1 MSANTKET
9 NMMDAVAGESLSRR
23 SFLTGTAIAGSL
35 AVAALA
41 GCAPAA
47 PSEELAQSG
56 NASADGAAAPSA
68 DAASGDAPAWLGAAP
83 EIAEDEIVETV
94 ETGMLIVGAGN
105 AGMAAAYKAWEMNE
119 PFILCEKGETQGMS
133 RYFVG
138 AVNSFATEKAGT
150 SIEKG
155 KLLNEMARY
164 ASFKC
169 RQATIRTWLDESADM
184 IEWIASMAA
193 EHGIEPRVDA
203 DITHPEGGTGYYV
216 APTEHLFRSEDGME
230 WFSHVDFAM
239 EKLQAEGCDIR
250 LQHTLVKL
258 EREGGGR
265 VTGGIFETKDGYKR
279 IQASKG
285 VLLATGG
292 YGSNDEMVQALNPM
306 VGRCVTVNGCHP
318 NATGEGIK
326 AGLWVGAARDT
337 EPAAMIFDR
346 GNVEPGVA
354 AGYDDGGLVINP
366 MAAFKYFGSMP
377 FLKVDMN
384 GRRFA
389 NESTPYDFICH
400 AAATHKNG
408 TWCSIFDANY
418 REDVNRFKTIGCSK
432 LVREELAAAD
442 IETAFADDFEEGRF
456 FKADTLEELAGYLGL
471 PADELQKTVDR
482 YNELFDKQVDEDFGK
497 EPYRLSAIR
506 QAPFYGSTFG
516 GCLLTTLDG
525 LAINEDMQVL
535 DGNDEVI
542 EGLYAAGDCS
552 GSVFSGN
559 YPEYIV
565 GCAVGRTMTFGR
577 HAVAHMAQA

>member
-1 MSANTKET
+1 MSANTEESK
-9 NMMDAVAGESLSRR
+9 MAAAVGGEALSRR
-23 SFLTGTAIAGSL
+23 SFLAGTALAGAFA
-35 AVAALA
+35 AVSLA
-41 GCAPAA
+41 GCAPATA
-47 PSEELAQSG
+47 GQELASSG
-56 NASADGAAAPSA
+56 TDAAEGA
-68 DAASGDAPAWLGAAP
+68 DAAPAAAGEAPAWLGSAP

-94 ETGMLIVGAGN
+94 ETTVLIVGAGN
-105 AGMAAAYKAWEMNE
+105 AGMAAAWRAWELGE

-133 RYFVG
+133 RYFIG
-138 AVNSFATEKAGT
+138 AVNSFATEAAET
-150 SIEKG
+150 SVDTG

-169 RQATIRTWLDESADM
+169 RQATIKTWINESASVID
-184 IEWIASMAA
+184 WIASLAA
-193 EHGIEPRVDA
+193 ERGIEPRVDA

-216 APTEHLFRSEDGME
+216 APTEHLFRSADGME
-230 WFSHVDFAM
+230 WFSHVDAAV
-239 EKLQAEGCDIR
+239 EKLLAEGCDIR
-250 LQHTLVKL
+250 FKHALVKL
-258 EREGGGR
+258 ERGEDGR
-265 VTGGIFETKDGYKR
+265 VTGGIFETDDGHKR
-279 IQASKG
+279 IRASKG

-326 AGLWVGAARDT
+326 AGLWVGAARDV

-346 GNVEPGVA
+346 GNVAPGVA
-354 AGYDDGGLVINP
+354 AGYDGDGPVVNP

-377 FLKVDMN
+377 FLKVDAN

-400 AAATHKNG
+400 AAATRKNG
-408 TWCSIFDANY
+408 TWCSIFDGNY
-418 REDVNRFKTIGCSK
+418 REDVERFKTIGCSK
-432 LVREELAAAD
+432 LVREELAQAD
-442 IETAFADDFEEGRF
+442 IEVAFADDFEEGRF

-471 PADELQKTVDR
+471 PADELVKTVER
-482 YNELFDKQVDEDFGK
+482 YNELYDKQVDEDFGK

-506 QAPFYGSTFG
+506 QPPFYGSTFG

-525 LAINEDMQVL
+525 LVINEDMQVL
-535 DGNDEVI
+535 DTADEVI

-577 HAVAHMAQA
+577 HAVESMARA